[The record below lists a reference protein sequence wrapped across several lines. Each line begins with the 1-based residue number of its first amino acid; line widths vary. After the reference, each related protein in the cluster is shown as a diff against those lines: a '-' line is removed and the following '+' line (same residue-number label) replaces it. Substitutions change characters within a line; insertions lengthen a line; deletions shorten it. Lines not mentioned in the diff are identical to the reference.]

1 MERVSSKILIIR
13 TSAIGDVVMASPL
26 AAALRNTYPEA
37 HIAWLVEPG
46 IHELLL
52 GDPCLDELILWPK
65 REWRQLLKARRFVE
79 LVRRIRAFRAMLRA
93 RQFDMVLDLQ
103 GLLKSGLL
111 AWLTGAPRRV
121 GLGSKEGSQWLMTER
136 YLRGGDH
143 QRISSEYLFLAQ
155 KLGLQ
160 CDGFLPR
167 MVVAADAEDRA
178 LKLLADLQLQPG
190 TYAVFAPF
198 TTRPQKHWFE
208 ESWRDLAALLVEQT
222 GLTPLLLGGPDD
234 RAAAAQIVG
243 EDRRCVS
250 LVGSTHLPEAAA
262 LIKHA
267 ALLVGVDTGLTH
279 MGIALNRPTVAIF
292 GSTCPYLATCRTN
305 AQVLWLGKACSPCR
319 RNPTCDGAYPCLREI
334 LPELVLETAL
344 KVLENA
350 S

>member
-1 MERVSSKILIIR
+1 MPSKILIIR
-13 TSAIGDVVMASPL
+13 ASAIGDVVMASPL
-26 AAALRNTYPEA
+26 VVALRNTYPSV

-52 GDPCLDELILWPK
+52 DDPCLDEVILWPK
-65 REWRQLLKARRFVE
+65 REWRALLKARRFIE
-79 LVRRIRAFRAMLRA
+79 LARRIRDFRAMLRGH
-93 RQFDMVLDLQ
+93 RFDMVLDLQ

-111 AWLTGAPRRV
+111 AWLTGAPRRI

-136 YLRGGDH
+136 YPRGGDH

-167 MVVAADAEDRA
+167 MVVAADANERA

-190 TYAVFAPF
+190 QYAVLAPF

-208 ESWRDLAALLVEQT
+208 ESWRELATLLVDQT
-222 GLTPLLLGGPDD
+222 GLTVLLLGGPDD
-234 RAAAAQIVG
+234 RAAAEQIVG
-243 EDRRCVS
+243 EDGRCVS
-250 LVGSTHLPEAAA
+250 LAGITRLPEAAA
-262 LIKHA
+262 LIEHA

-292 GSTCPYLATCRTN
+292 GSTCPYLNTCRAN
-305 AQVLWLGKACSPCR
+305 AQVLWLGKECSPCR
-319 RNPTCDGAYPCLREI
+319 RNPTCDGTYPCLREI
-334 LPELVLETAL
+334 TPELVLETAL
-344 KVLENA
+344 RVLENG